1 MSDGLDVLISRY
13 LDGTAGRDEVQ
24 ALDRQLR
31 DDAAARR
38 ELFLAAAMDSHLRD
52 CLAEG
57 TTDVSP
63 VISSTTGVSP
73 VILEPQA
80 QATDRAKP
88 SRRWRRTGWLAAA
101 AVLAVAAG
109 LALVMGRYPDP
120 QVSGAYRIAGGGPAE
135 RGSQILAE
143 GGTAT
148 LALGGYCRVN
158 LDAGGALQI
167 AGARRAEEIVLTQGR
182 AVCEA
187 DRGVG
192 TFAVR
197 TDVGTVSVTGTRF
210 AVSLI
215 EKTGDK
221 DMFDKRMAVRVLAG
235 AVLVSGAWGQM
246 TLEAGQAATVP
257 PPESVLRKIV
267 AGLDVEAG
275 EGKKLDRMLARDRVA
290 PFRAEYRTAVRRR
303 LFDVA
308 HRMLSSSM
316 PKIMPTKVAPKIQAI
331 RRKMRAGPPKAGD
344 MVRIRMAMQKRTRTI
359 MMKVIHKTADDL
371 ADAAA
376 GDDRHIA
383 WLLSRKIRTRLPGA
397 KITLL
402 DAAIDAA
409 GITDRE
415 PAYLAQAKSRV
426 EAAITAYDP
435 DITGIIDPKT
445 GQVIVDDAA
454 LGLPTEDKALTGRVA
469 KTMRGVLAGLNLAG
483 ATVKKVEPLLTNK
496 AIEAQRG
503 TYCMA
508 ARGRLFAA
516 ARTRQSTALPAKMP
530 GKVQAKV
537 MAIRTRLKLG
547 GPPPKTDIARIQ
559 RAAMKRTRTVM
570 MQSLHDTADAVAV
583 QAAGDEKLLTAS
595 LAAKIRTKLPPATHE
610 AFAAAIKATGITGD
624 ESTFVARVER
634 RIDAAI
640 ESYDPDISG
649 FVDPN
654 TGKVIVTDDE

>member
-1 MSDGLDVLISRY
+1 MSDVLDVLISRY
-13 LDGTAGRDEVQ
+13 LDGTAGRDDVQ
-24 ALDRQLR
+24 SLDRQLR
-31 DDAAARR
+31 DDPAARR

-57 TTDVSP
+57 D
-63 VISSTTGVSP
+63 TGVSP
-73 VILEPQA
+73 VILELQA

-88 SRRWRRTGWLAAA
+88 SRRRRRAGWLAAA
-101 AVLAVAAG
+101 AVLALAAG
-109 LALVMGRYPDP
+109 VALMMGRYPDP
-120 QVSGAYRIAGGGPAE
+120 QVSGAYRIAGGGAAQ
-135 RGSQILAE
+135 RGAQILAE

-148 LALGGYCRVN
+148 VALGGYCSVN
-158 LDAGGALQI
+158 LDAGGALEI

-182 AVCEA
+182 AVCQA

-215 EKTGDK
+215 EPTGDK

-235 AVLVSGAWGQM
+235 AVLVSGTWGQM
-246 TLEAGQAATVP
+246 TLNAGQAATVP

-267 AGLDVEAG
+267 ADLDVEPA
-275 EGKKLDRMLARDRVA
+275 EGKKIERMLARERVA
-290 PFRAEYRTAVRRR
+290 AFRAEYRTAVRRR

-308 HRMLSSSM
+308 HKALSTSM

-344 MVRIRMAMQKRTRTI
+344 MVRIRMAMQKRTRAI
-359 MMKVIHKTADDL
+359 MMKVIHATADEL

-376 GDDRHIA
+376 GDDRHVA
-383 WLLSRKIRTRLPGA
+383 WLLARKIRTRLPGA

-409 GITDRE
+409 GMTDRE
-415 PAYLAQAKSRV
+415 PVYLAQAAARV
-426 EAAITAYDP
+426 AAAIKAYDP

-445 GQVIVDDAA
+445 GQVTVDDAE
-454 LGLPTEDKALTGRVA
+454 LGLPVTDKALTGRIA
-469 KTMRGVLAGLNLAG
+469 KTMRGVLEGLDLPE
-483 ATVKKVEPLLTNK
+483 ATKGKVEALLTDS

-516 ARTRQSTALPAKMP
+516 ARTRQATALPAKMP

-559 RAAMKRTRTVM
+559 GAAMKRTRTVM
-570 MQSLHDTADAVAV
+570 MQSLHASADAVAV
-583 QAAGDEKLLTAS
+583 AAAGDEKLVANS
-595 LAAKIRTKLPPATHE
+595 LAAKIRTKLPPDKHE
-610 AFAAAIKATGITGD
+610 AFAAALKAAGITGD
-624 ESTFVARVER
+624 ESAYVARVR
-634 RIDAAI
+634 QRIDATI

-649 FVDPN
+649 LVDPN

>member
-1 MSDGLDVLISRY
+1 MSDGLDVLICRY
-13 LDGTAGRDEVQ
+13 LDGTAGPDDVQ
-24 ALDRQLR
+24 SLDRLLQE
-31 DDAAARR
+31 DPAARR
-38 ELFLAAAMDSHLRD
+38 ELLLTAAMDSQLRE

-57 TTDVSP
+57 ALPID
-63 VISSTTGVSP
+63 TGK
-73 VILEPQA
+73 
-80 QATDRAKP
+80 T
-88 SRRWRRTGWLAAA
+88 SRRRRRAGWLAAA

-109 LALVMGRYPDP
+109 LALWIGRYPAP
-120 QVSGAYRIAGGGPAE
+120 QVSGAYRIAGGGTVE
-135 RGSQILAE
+135 RGSRVIAE

-148 LALGGYCRVN
+148 VALGGYCSVN
-158 LDAGGALQI
+158 LDPGGALEI
-167 AGARRAEEIVLTQGR
+167 AGHKHAEEIVLTRGR

-215 EKTGDK
+215 EPTGDK

-246 TLEAGQAATVP
+246 ELQASEAATVP
-257 PPESVLRKIV
+257 PPESFLRKIV

-275 EGKKLDRMLARDRVA
+275 QAKALDRMLSHQRVA
-290 PFRAEYRTAVRRR
+290 AFRAEYRTAVRRR

-308 HRMLSSSM
+308 HRTLSSSM

-331 RRKMRAGPPKAGD
+331 RRKRRAGPPSARD
-344 MVRIRMAMQKRTRTI
+344 LVRIRMAMQKRTRAI

-371 ADAAA
+371 ADEAA
-376 GDDRHIA
+376 GDDRHAA
-383 WLLSRKIRTRLPGA
+383 WLLSRKIRAKLPGA

-402 DAAIDAA
+402 DAAIDDA
-409 GITDRE
+409 GIADAE
-415 PAYLAQAKSRV
+415 PVYLAKAKTRV
-426 EAAITAYDP
+426 AATITAYDP

-445 GQVIVDDAA
+445 GQVIVDDAE
-454 LGLPTEDKALTGRVA
+454 LGLPAEDRALTGRVA
-469 KTMRGVLAGLNLAG
+469 ATMRDVLAKVDMPD
-483 ATVKKVEPLLTNK
+483 ATKAKVEAMLTDK

-503 TYCMA
+503 VYCMA
-508 ARGRLFAA
+508 ARTRLFAA
-516 ARTRQSTALPAKMP
+516 ARTKQQAALPEKMP

-559 RAAMKRTRTVM
+559 RAAMKRTRAVM
-570 MQSLHDTADAVAV
+570 MQSLHATADAVAV
-583 QAAGDEKLLTAS
+583 EAAGDEKLVAAS
-595 LAAKIRTKLPPATHE
+595 LAAKIRTKLPPETHE
-610 AFAAAIKATGITGD
+610 TFAAALKTADITGD
-624 ESTFVARVER
+624 ESAFVARVR
-634 RIDAAI
+634 KRIDATI
-640 ESYDPDISG
+640 DSYDPDITG
-649 FVDPN
+649 FVDPS